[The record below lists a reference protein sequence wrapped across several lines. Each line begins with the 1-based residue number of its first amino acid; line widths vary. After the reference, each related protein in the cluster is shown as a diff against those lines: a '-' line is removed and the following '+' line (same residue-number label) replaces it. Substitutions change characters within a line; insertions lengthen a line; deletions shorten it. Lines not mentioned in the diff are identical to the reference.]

1 MKKNIFVD
9 SIKLLYVQGIIIILM
24 SNLNK
29 HVSGNWLFIINSIL
43 FLSIFM
49 IYSRIRY
56 NEYRI
61 LFLKK
66 GNRFILIDN
75 ISLLFGIVYLSC
87 MDQFVFKQENTI
99 NIPFVFSL
107 LIFIFPSL
115 IRNVKMQQIRNNE
128 NKSN

>member
-1 MKKNIFVD
+1 MKKNIFGD

-29 HVSGNWLFIINSIL
+29 HVGGYWLFIINSIL
-43 FLSIFM
+43 FMWIFI

-61 LFLKK
+61 LFLEKS
-66 GNRFILIDN
+66 NRFILVDN
-75 ISLLFGIVYLSC
+75 IFLLSGIVYLSC
-87 MDQFVFKQENTI
+87 MDQFVFKQESSI

-107 LIFIFPSL
+107 LIFVFPSL
-115 IRNVKMQQIRNNE
+115 IRNVRIQQIRNQE
-128 NKSN
+128 K